1 MSITSRTWFAAIRD
15 SHHWGSSILTL
26 IPGRSIRSIVTKVSV
41 SRITCFMKLIV
52 ARFLDF
58 MESLDPLKSQK
69 LEMASRGGVSGEL
82 PLFSAALINRS
93 CILSI
98 CVCSRCSRVL
108 RQMEISNVECL
119 HLALCGDDVLD
130 IKSRPEKYF

>member
-1 MSITSRTWFAAIRD
+1 MSITSVTWFAAIRD
-15 SHHWGSSILTL
+15 SNHWGSSILTL
-26 IPGRSIRSIVTKVSV
+26 IPGESIRSIVTKVSV

-52 ARFLDF
+52 ARFLDL
-58 MESLDPLKSQK
+58 MESL
-69 LEMASRGGVSGEL
+69 EMTSRERTSRGGVSGEL
-82 PLFSAALINRS
+82 PLFSTALINRS
-93 CILSI
+93 RILSI

-108 RQMEISNVECL
+108 RQMEISNVGCL

>member
-1 MSITSRTWFAAIRD
+1 MRITSITWFAVISD
-15 SHHWGSSILTL
+15 SHHGGSNNLTL
-26 IPGRSIRSIVTKVSV
+26 MPGRSILSTVTKVSV

-69 LEMASRGGVSGEL
+69 LEMTSRGGVSGEL
-82 PLFSAALINRS
+82 PLFSTALISRS
-93 CILSI
+93 RILSM

-108 RQMEISNVECL
+108 RQMEISNVGEGST
-119 HLALCGDDVLD
+119 ASSSSSVWG
-130 IKSRPEKYF
+130 